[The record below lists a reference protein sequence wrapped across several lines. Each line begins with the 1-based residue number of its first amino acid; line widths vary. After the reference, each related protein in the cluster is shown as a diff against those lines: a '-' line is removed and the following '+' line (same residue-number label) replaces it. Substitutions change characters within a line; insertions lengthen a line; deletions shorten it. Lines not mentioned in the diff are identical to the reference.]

1 MAYRE
6 LPPPSGPSATH
17 LACRW
22 MRDAG
27 PGRTVHRVLPDACV
41 DVVWIASGRLVV
53 AGPATG
59 PVLSEV
65 PADTAAAGVRFRV
78 GAAGSAL
85 GLPACELLDAT
96 VALEDLWGADGA
108 RLAERLYAAPGPEA
122 MLAELTNAVV
132 QRLPPPAGLDRAV
145 RAAAVGAARPDVR
158 VRELADRV
166 GVSERQLRRR
176 FAAAVGY
183 GPKTLQR
190 VLRFQ
195 RFLAL
200 ARREPGLP
208 EAWPFGPETTPAP
221 TDLARLALDA
231 GYADQA
237 HLTREC
243 RRLAGVTPTALMRA
257 RAGPAGEPSDPFKTR
272 AGEAARL
279 AA

>member
-6 LPPPSGPSATH
+6 LPPPTGPSAAH
-17 LACRW
+17 LACLW

-27 PGRTVHRVLPDACV
+27 PARTVHRVLPDACA
-41 DVVWIASGRLVV
+41 DIVWTAGGRLVV

-59 PVLSEV
+59 PVLADV
-65 PADTAAAGVRFRV
+65 PMQSAAVGVRFRI

-85 GLPACELLDAT
+85 GLPACELLDTT
-96 VALEDLWGADGA
+96 VALDELWGEDAT
-108 RLAERLYAAPGPEA
+108 RLAERLHAAPEPDA
-122 MLAELTNAVV
+122 MLAVLTAAVAA
-132 QRLPPPAGLDRAV
+132 RLPSPAGLDPAV
-145 RAAAVGAARPDVR
+145 RAAAVRAGGPGAAVR
-158 VRELADRV
+158 DLADRV
-166 GVSERQLRRR
+166 GVGERQLRRR
-176 FAAAVGY
+176 FADAVGY

-200 ARREPGLP
+200 AVQDGD
-208 EAWPFGPETTPAP
+208 AATTARW
-221 TDLARLALDA
+221 DLARLALDA

-243 RRLAGVTPTALMRA
+243 RRLAGLTPTALLRSG
-257 RAGPAGEPSDPFKTR
+257 AGPAGERSDSFKTP
-272 AGEAARL
+272 AAQPASL